1 MENQIRKISVAQH
14 VAILLFVF
22 AGVAMAVTDFHF
34 REKAAM
40 GNTTVEEEIVYDA
53 VSPIPLTVDVDQRKV
68 TLGERLYHDV
78 RLSHDNS
85 LSCAS
90 CHEIKKGGTDQVK
103 TSTGI
108 NGVLGPINSPTTF
121 NSGLFFAQF
130 WDGRAADLFEQAGG
144 PVHNPIEMGSNW
156 PEVLEKLSK
165 DTTYT
170 RVFDDT
176 YADGM
181 TGNNIADAI
190 AEYEKSLITP
200 NCRFDMFLKGDKQAL
215 SVNEKDGW
223 RLFKEYG
230 CISCHQGAAL
240 GGNMYQTIGVMDDYF
255 QHREKT
261 KVDYGRFNV
270 TGMEWNRYQFKVPT
284 LRNIEKTFPYLHDG
298 SANSLDD
305 VLQVMWQSQL
315 GRSISEEESLHIEQ
329 FLKTLTGT
337 YKGGMLL

>member
-1 MENQIRKISVAQH
+1 MDNQIRKISVAQH

-22 AGVAMAVTDFHF
+22 AGVAMAVTDFHV

-40 GNTTVEEEIVYDA
+40 DTEAVEGEIVYDA

-68 TLGERLYHDV
+68 TLGERLYHEV

-121 NSGLFFAQF
+121 NSGLFFCQF

-165 DTTYT
+165 DPTYT
-170 RVFDDT
+170 TVFADI
-176 YADGM
+176 YEDGM
-181 TGNNIADAI
+181 TGDNIADAI
-190 AEYEKSLITP
+190 AEYEMSLITP

-240 GGNMYQTIGVMDDYF
+240 GGNMYQTIGVMEDYF
-255 QHREKT
+255 QNREKT

-270 TGMEWNRYQFKVPT
+270 TGKEWNRYQFKVPT

-298 SANSLDD
+298 SANTLDD
-305 VLQVMWQSQL
+305 VLEVMWQSQL